1 MNTDSSPI
9 AAIAT
14 APGRGGVGIV
24 RISGKN
30 LEPFIS
36 EFFRNATSELPLEPR
51 YAHFLPFMD
60 EDGNIIDEGI
70 ALYFKAPHSFTGED
84 VLELQGHGG
93 PVVLQM
99 LLKRCLQVGKHIDLR
114 MAEPGEFTRRAFLN
128 DRIDL
133 AQAEAIADLIDATTE
148 EAVRSASRSLS
159 GAFSKEIHELV
170 ATIIELRMLVESSLD
185 FPEEDIDFIA
195 DGHIAEQVNAILS
208 ELTDLEKKALR
219 GKVLRDGLT
228 VVLVGAPNVGKSS
241 LMNALA
247 QSEVAIVTEIAGTT
261 RDRIEHDINLDGLLV
276 HLIDTAGVR
285 ETDDPVEKIGVERA
299 KKYLNN
305 ADLVIYVVDTSTAL
319 DENDHEIMELLKDR
333 HAIVL
338 LNKSDL
344 SPVTTVED
352 IRKHLDKKMISI
364 SAKEQTGM
372 DDLEETIKEMFFS
385 GEVTFNDE
393 VYITN
398 IRHKTSL
405 QEALR
410 SLHLVLQSIADD
422 MPEDFY
428 SIDLMNAY
436 EELGNIIGESVE
448 DDLVNEIFSKFCMGK

>member
-1 MNTDSSPI
+1 M
-9 AAIAT
+9 
-14 APGRGGVGIV
+14 GRFLNPDNSAFQVAL
-24 RISGKN
+24 N
-30 LEPFIS
+30 S
-36 EFFRNATSELPLEPR
+36 EI
-51 YAHFLPFMD
+51 Y
-60 EDGNIIDEGI
+60 ID
-70 ALYFKAPHSFTGED
+70 KMTKD
-84 VLELQGHGG
+84 VDNC
-93 PVVLQM
+93 VDKVDK
-99 LLKRCLQVGKHIDLR
+99 LLKTSDNG
-114 MAEPGEFTRRAFLN
+114 
-128 DRIDL
+128 RI
-133 AQAEAIADLIDATTE
+133 
-148 EAVRSASRSLS
+148 
-159 GAFSKEIHELV
+159 
-170 ATIIELRMLVESSLD
+170 M
-185 FPEEDIDFIA
+185 
-195 DGHIAEQVNAILS
+195 
-208 ELTDLEKKALR
+208 
-219 GKVLRDGLT
+219 RDGIRT
-228 VVLVGAPNVGKSS
+228 VILGKTNAGKSS
-241 LMNALA
+241 LLNALA
-247 QSEVAIVTEIAGTT
+247 KEERAIVTDIEGTT
-261 RDRIEHDINLDGLLV
+261 RDVLEEQINLNGILLNI
-276 HLIDTAGVR
+276 IDTAGIRDTEDV
-285 ETDDPVEKIGVERA
+285 VEKIGVERA